1 MFCKLKKYLYG
12 LKHTPCQWNKRFD
25 VFMLNIDFTKSSFGS
40 CMYLKELLDISF
52 VYLLL
57 HVDNMLITAEEKVE
71 VQKINDLR
79 SDFDVKDLGGVAK
92 KDTWDGD
99 SSIEIRKAFA
109 CFSISL
115 YSKGVGDIQNEGCKT
130 CLCSVSITL

>member
-12 LKHTPCQWNKRFD
+12 LKHSLRQDKRFD
-25 VFMLNIDFTKSSFGS
+25 VFMLNIDFAKSSFDS

-92 KDTWDGD
+92 KILGM
-99 SSIEIRKAFA
+99 
-109 CFSISL
+109 
-115 YSKGVGDIQNEGCKT
+115 DIHQ
-130 CLCSVSITL
+130 SR